1 MAEETDMPGSVLV
14 VDDALFMRKMLIDI
28 FSQAGW
34 KVIGEAEN
42 GEEAVAIYQ
51 QQHPDL
57 VTMDIVM
64 PVMGGI
70 EALKAILQ
78 IESQA
83 RVVVCSALGQKHLI
97 LDAITAGARDFIVK
111 PFQSDQV
118 LEVAE
123 RVVGC

>member
-1 MAEETDMPGSVLV
+1 MPGSVLV